1 MARSKHTNDILDPV
15 LANLGRTIKQA
26 RLNIGYTR
34 EQLSEYSGIGVRYI
48 TAIENENKIP
58 RLQVLSKLIRALNIS
73 ANTIFYPET
82 NNNNPEIEMITKLLL
97 ACNEQ
102 DYKVL
107 KAVIE
112 AMIKN
117 NKEK

>member
-1 MARSKHTNDILDPV
+1 MVRSKHTGDILDPV
-15 LANLGRTIKQA
+15 LATLGKTLKQA

-82 NNNNPEIEMITKLLL
+82 NNNNPEIETIINLLHF
-97 ACNEQ
+97 CSER
-102 DYKVL
+102 DHKIL
-107 KAVIE
+107 KAT
-112 AMIKN
+112 IKSMVEN